1 MHALETGS
9 LPPEVMALVMTGA
22 LSICLLYQASGEK
35 CLRPCSRLGAHRT
48 CGVRPSISRGVALH
62 DLLAREPAS
71 MSSPFLLCLKS
82 HFCARAHDK
91 AAPSR
96 ISISPVCARIN
107 KRIWIAAAE
116 IEN

>member
-35 CLRPCSRLGAHRT
+35 YLRPCSRLGAHRT

-71 MSSPFLLCLKS
+71 MSSRVLAFLES
-82 HFCARAHDK
+82 RFCARAHDK
-91 AAPSR
+91 SRTLR
-96 ISISPVCARIN
+96 ISGFLRVRL
-107 KRIWIAAAE
+107 
-116 IEN
+116 